1 MTHSTPREA
10 GGDVSHCVRNEP
22 QRRWH
27 VPKPTR
33 TSVVDLDPGRP
44 SLPREQRC
52 ARRSREHLS
61 SRATSFVVSS
71 RATRFQIVRPPGGP
85 IHDRFAQPLRD
96 GRRVNPWRPS
106 PTRRRSGR
114 QLPLDFPTRSGHSS
128 SFPVTVAS
136 SARRDRLGLFAR
148 ARRCFGRRACATG
161 PPGRAN
167 TGDDCL
173 AMRFRPTWSDTVRAF
188 ARRHRSD
195 FRPTPT
201 RSTLPVSGSLRA
213 GRPGAARDQPRGP
226 RDLPRLVNIV
236 ES

>member
-1 MTHSTPREA
+1 M
-10 GGDVSHCVRNEP
+10 RNEP

-44 SLPREQRC
+44 SLPREPRC

-96 GRRVNPWRPS
+96 GRRANPWRPS

-114 QLPLDFPTRSGHSS
+114 QLPLVFPTRSGHSS
-128 SFPVTVAS
+128 SFPVTIAS
-136 SARRDRLGLFAR
+136 SARTDRSLFAR
-148 ARRCFGRRACATG
+148 ARRCFRRRACATG
-161 PPGRAN
+161 PPWRAN
-167 TGDDCL
+167 AGHDCL
-173 AMRFRPTWSDTVRAF
+173 AMRVVHDGATRPSLRPE
-188 ARRHRSD
+188 RHRSD

-201 RSTLPVSGSLRA
+201 CSTLPVSGALLA
-213 GRPGAARDQPRGP
+213 GKPERRGTNP
-226 RDLPRLVNIV
+226 AGPETFPD
-236 ES
+236 